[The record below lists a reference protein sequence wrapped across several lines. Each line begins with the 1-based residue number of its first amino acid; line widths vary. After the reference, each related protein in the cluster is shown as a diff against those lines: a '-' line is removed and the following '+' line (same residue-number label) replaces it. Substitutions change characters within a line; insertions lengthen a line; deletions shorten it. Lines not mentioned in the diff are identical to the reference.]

1 MLLPRLIPVL
11 LVDHQLNL
19 VKTTSFAE
27 RHYLGDPLNA
37 AYVFSG
43 FEVDELLLLDIDAS
57 PQGRSIPFR
66 FVEALA
72 RFARVPLCVGGGI
85 TKLEQIHDLL
95 KLGVEKVALSAVL
108 NRDFTFLHQ
117 AVERFGSSTISVVLN
132 CLEPT
137 GSLDSDL
144 SSVLSCFG
152 RPEDANGRQLLLDRA
167 LACQE
172 AGAGELVLNYVQRD
186 GNRTGYA
193 VPQLA
198 ALNRQ
203 LTIPLVGLG
212 GCGNNCHLAE
222 LLEAT
227 RLSGIA
233 AGSLFAYSPDSRQVL
248 LNYPHTH
255 HWLQEALSQ

>member
-11 LVDHQLNL
+11 LVDDQLNL
-19 VKTTSFAE
+19 VKTTSFDHP
-27 RHYLGDPLNA
+27 HYLGDPLNA

-85 TKLEQIHDLL
+85 TKLEQIHELL
-95 KLGVEKVALSAVL
+95 ALGVEKVALSSVL

-117 AVERFGSSTISVVLN
+117 AVDRFGSSTISVVLN
-132 CLEPT
+132 CLEPP
-137 GSLDSDL
+137 GISSDL
-144 SSVLSCFG
+144 SSVLAFFG
-152 RPEDANGRQLLLDRA
+152 RPDDANGSQSLLKRA

-193 VPQLA
+193 VSQLA

-212 GCGNNCHLAE
+212 GCGTTSHLSE

-227 RLSGIA
+227 RLSGLA
-233 AGSLFAYSPDSRQVL
+233 AGSLFAYSPDTRQVL
-248 LNYPHTH
+248 LNYPQTYQ
-255 HWLQEALSQ
+255 WLKEMLS

>member
-11 LVDHQLNL
+11 LVDDQLNL
-19 VKTTSFAE
+19 VKTTSFAQ
-27 RHYLGDPLNA
+27 RQYLGDPLNA

-72 RFARVPLCVGGGI
+72 RFSRVPLCVGGGI

-95 KLGVEKVALSAVL
+95 KLGVEKVALSAIL
-108 NRDFTFLHQ
+108 NRDFAFLQQ
-117 AVERFGSSTISVVLN
+117 AAERFGSSTISVVLN

-137 GSLDSDL
+137 GPTDSDL
-144 SSVLSCFG
+144 ASVMACFG
-152 RPEDANGRQLLLDRA
+152 RPDDVNGSQLLLDLA
-167 LACQE
+167 LACQQ

-186 GNRTGYA
+186 GTRTGYA

-212 GCGNNCHLAE
+212 GCGNNRHLAE

-227 RLSGIA
+227 RLSGVA
-233 AGSLFAYSPDSRQVL
+233 SGSLFAFSPDSRQVL
-248 LNYPHTH
+248 LNYSLTH
-255 HWLQEALSQ
+255 HWLKEQWS